1 MNWKIFK
8 SYTRTVILTFEMT
21 FRQNMV
27 DAFILFTIIV
37 QPLLIAILAM
47 WMLRER
53 GGDYAI
59 FVIVG
64 SGMSGLWSSLL
75 FVSGNS
81 ITTERWTGTLE
92 SVVASPTPIQ
102 YMVFGKSMAN
112 VTQSLISMIVSY
124 SAVALLFD
132 VNLSIKQPLVF
143 FASLVLTM
151 LTFMTFGLIIASV
164 FVINPDVQRWQNGL
178 EFPIFIL
185 AGFLFP
191 VALLPNWTNPI
202 SYILAPYWSARV
214 LHAATQGL
222 ATSSEIALTWGMMIL
237 FGSLYLA
244 LSGKLFKR
252 MLYRARVEATLSMQ

>member
-1 MNWKIFK
+1 MNWKIIK
-8 SYTRTVILTFEMT
+8 SHLRVVFLTFEMT

-27 DAFILFTIIV
+27 DSFILFTIVV

-81 ITTERWTGTLE
+81 ITSERWNGNLE
-92 SVVASPTPIQ
+92 GLVASPTPIQ
-102 YMVFGKSMAN
+102 FAVFGKAMAN
-112 VTQSLISMIVSY
+112 VTQSLLSMIASY
-124 SAVALLFD
+124 SVVAVLFD
-132 VNLSIKQPLVF
+132 VQLRMEQPLVF
-143 FASLVLTM
+143 FSSLVLTM
-151 LTFMTFGLIIASV
+151 LTFMTFGLIISSV

-191 VALLPNWTNPI
+191 ISLLPGWTNPL
-202 SYILAPYWSARV
+202 SYILAPYWATRV
-214 LHAATQGL
+214 LHAATVGL
-222 ATSSEIALTWGMMIL
+222 ATSSEIILTWSMMIL
-237 FGSLYLA
+237 FGILYIA
-244 LSGKLFKR
+244 LSGRMFKK
-252 MLYRARVEATLSMQ
+252 MLYRARVEATLNMQ